1 MNKLDPDETHWREL
15 ASCRD
20 HTDNLFFPVGET
32 GTAVRAIAMA
42 KAVCRDCPVG
52 LDCLNYAVS
61 TGQRFGIWGGM
72 DENERRH
79 LRRRWVASQR
89 SAAEVDLVGWLS
101 RAS

>member
-1 MNKLDPDETHWREL
+1 MNDFEPGETDWREQ

-32 GTAVRAIAMA
+32 GAAVLEIARA

-52 LDCLNYAVS
+52 LDCLYYAVT
-61 TGQRFGIWGGM
+61 TGQRFGIWGGL
-72 DENERRH
+72 DEGERRQ

-89 SAAEVDLVGWLS
+89 SAPEVDLIGWLS